1 MKRIGLC
8 AFAVL
13 FLLTVIASCFSFSVY
28 AALFPNAGD
37 SEYVSYPSIRL
48 RFGNANGTGGTFQPA
63 YQNNLLH
70 MPYLYSAQI
79 DNTSQYPLEY
89 FSYFIILVPYLDP
102 DHYSGT
108 GNQPTIAR
116 TSGSISVSSNSC
128 NSPFARIAS
137 ISVPATSENPY
148 YSWYQAVIVNIAFQ
162 SNGTNTNSLISLN
175 NTLIGKYSDNT
186 PVEDWLVYDIGCYD
200 NDNRFFGTYFNNF
213 QQTLDNIETNTYN
226 TSSWLWRLFDDRWSY
241 FSLTKDANDNI
252 VYSENEDVS
261 YWEALLGT
269 LKNLS
274 FDLGKSAQYQNQI
287 NAAATNTE
295 ESDNDA
301 LGAALQAIQD
311 NNAIGIFSSFDVDEL
326 APNDP
331 GELASLIGESITD
344 WFTSENKQNIDN
356 VPRYRIDN
364 DSWITPYSDNLQAL
378 LDLIEEGGNEDEFD
392 PAD

>member
-1 MKRIGLC
+1 MKRVFCVTLTLI
-8 AFAVL
+8 
-13 FLLTVIASCFSFSVY
+13 FLLTIVTSWFSFSAN
-28 AALFPNAGD
+28 AAIFPNAGD
-37 SEYVSYPSIRL
+37 SEYVNYPSIRIA
-48 RFGNANGTGGTFQPA
+48 FGNDNGTSGSFQPL

-70 MPYLYSAQI
+70 MPRMFAAQI
-79 DNTSQYPLEY
+79 DNTKQYPLEY

-102 DHYSGT
+102 QHYSGT
-108 GNQPTIAR
+108 GPQPTITR
-116 TSGSISVSSNSC
+116 SSGSIPASSNSC

-175 NTLIGKYSDNT
+175 NTLIGKYADNT

-226 TSSWLWRLFDDRWSY
+226 TSSWLWGLFDDRWSY

-252 VYSENEDVS
+252 VYTENEDVS

-295 ESDNDA
+295 ATDNDA

-311 NNAIGIFSSFDVDEL
+311 NNAIGIFSSFDVDEI

-344 WFTSENKQNIDN
+344 WFTAQNKQNIDN
-356 VPRYRIDN
+356 VPRSRNDN
-364 DSWITPYSDNLQAL
+364 DTWITPYSDNLQAL
-378 LDLIEEGGNEDEFD
+378 LDLIEEGGNDDGSD